1 VIFDQAVS
9 SDDRGQLAGLIGTV
23 LDVTA
28 SKQQERLLKLRAQ
41 RDEALLR
48 LPQAADERLMIK
60 LGELA
65 VSTALDQLHG
75 LRDQL
80 HESILRLL

>member
-1 VIFDQAVS
+1 MIFDQAVS